1 MLQAKRSMFVTLLTF
16 HQIAGARRIQ
26 KPLFQIAGEDR
37 STSAADD
44 NIYEDDS
51 VKRSILSSPLVEFS
65 TVYSA
70 TNNFSEKLGEGG
82 FGPVFKVG
90 YWIIHILPPVFLI
103 WLSVQLVLFIHLDNH
118 SGYLMVSPGDTA
130 RWPRDCY

>member
-1 MLQAKRSMFVTLLTF
+1 MFVTLLTF
-16 HQIAGARRIQ
+16 HQIAGARRTR

-44 NIYEDDS
+44 NIYGDDS
-51 VKRSILSSPLVEFS
+51 VKRSILSSPLFEFS

-82 FGPVFKVG
+82 FGPVFKVE
-90 YWIIHILPPVFLI
+90 YWIIHILPPTVMI
-103 WLSVQLVLFIHLDNH
+103 WLTVQLIIFIWITI
-118 SGYLMVSPGDTA
+118 MDT
-130 RWPRDCY
+130 

>member
-1 MLQAKRSMFVTLLTF
+1 MDCYVGLLNAPNKKEYFCHLTS
-16 HQIAGARRIQ
+16 HQNAGARRTR

-44 NIYEDDS
+44 KIYEDDS
-51 VKRSILSSPLVEFS
+51 VKKSILSSPLVDFS

-82 FGPVFKVG
+82 FGPVFKVEYG
-90 YWIIHILPPVFLI
+90 
-103 WLSVQLVLFIHLDNH
+103 
-118 SGYLMVSPGDTA
+118 
-130 RWPRDCY
+130 

>member
-1 MLQAKRSMFVTLLTF
+1 MLQTKRSMFVTLLTF
-16 HQIAGARRIQ
+16 HQIAGARRTR
-26 KPLFQIAGEDR
+26 KPLFQIAREDR

-82 FGPVFKVG
+82 FGPVFEVE
-90 YWIIHILPPVFLI
+90 YWKLHILPPTVMI
-103 WLSVQLVLFIHLDNH
+103 WLSLFN
-118 SGYLMVSPGDTA
+118 
-130 RWPRDCY
+130 